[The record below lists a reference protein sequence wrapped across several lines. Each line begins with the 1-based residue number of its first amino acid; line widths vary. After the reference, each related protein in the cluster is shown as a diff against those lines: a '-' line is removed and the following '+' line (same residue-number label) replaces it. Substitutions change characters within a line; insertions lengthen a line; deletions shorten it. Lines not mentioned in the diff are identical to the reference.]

1 MSKTSEEDYD
11 EEDYVKPTIIQVE
24 PTVVENNLFK
34 AMSYQIDTSEKI
46 DVEEKIR
53 ELRGVPEKIA
63 TIMQYL
69 TKHYFGSMLGGQIID
84 PMFAKNI
91 VLDRVTQFAEMLMSV
106 YVNSVDEV
114 IDKIEAKKVTGD
126 SFENELNDLLDM
138 IDTSFITLRE
148 IMNRFE
154 TVVHVN
160 AKPEIRPPLVDAKI
174 GYQKIRH

>member
-1 MSKTSEEDYD
+1 MAKEDREEYD
-11 EEDYVKPTIIQVE
+11 DEVAYKPTIIQVE
-24 PTVVENNLFK
+24 PTVVENNLFR
-34 AMSYQIDTSEKI
+34 AMSYQIDTSDKI
-46 DVEEKIR
+46 DVDEKIR
-53 ELRGVPEKIA
+53 ELHGVPQKVA

-84 PMFAKNI
+84 PLFAKNI
-91 VLDRVTQFAEMLMSV
+91 VMDRITQFAEMLMSV
-106 YVNSVDEV
+106 YINSVDGF

-126 SFENELNDLLDM
+126 SFENELNDLLDL

-154 TVVHVN
+154 TAVHVN

-174 GYQKIRH
+174 GYQKIRS